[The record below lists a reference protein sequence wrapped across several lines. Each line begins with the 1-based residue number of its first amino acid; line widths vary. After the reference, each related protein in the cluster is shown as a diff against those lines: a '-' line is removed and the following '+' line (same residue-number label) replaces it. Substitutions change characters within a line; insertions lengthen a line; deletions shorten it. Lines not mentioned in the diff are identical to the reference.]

1 MIAKRVTL
9 FLFALLALTA
19 EFVQG
24 NIVKYDLRSRQA
36 SDSTRQNVMDK
47 QSHLRRL
54 KTKND
59 RVSSF

>member
-36 SDSTRQNVMDK
+36 SDSNRQNVMDK